1 MNDPNH
7 PCTWVGGNLNPKSMQ
22 AISKGQTSPQDAT
35 NHYVGWVVGEFIH
48 KLSLGF
54 LEGNIVKYVC
64 RYKKKNGK
72 ADLLKAREYI
82 DKLIE
87 LEYPD

>member
-1 MNDPNH
+1 MH
-7 PCTWVGGNLNPKSMQ
+7 PHTPQYEYKAVSSIKDIAEGPPKPLEGV
-22 AISKGQTSPQDAT
+22 K
-35 NHYVGWVVGEFIH
+35 HYPGWLVGEFIH

-54 LEGNIVKYVC
+54 LEGCIVKYVC
-64 RYKKKNGK
+64 RYKSKDGKK
-72 ADLLKAREYI
+72 DLLKARDYI

>member
-1 MNDPNH
+1 MAEQKSIS
-7 PCTWVGGNLNPKSMQ
+7 LQAPKSIQ
-22 AISKGQTSPQDAT
+22 SISQGPSKGKESVS
-35 NHYVGWVVGEFIH
+35 HYVGWIVGEFIH
-48 KLSLGF
+48 RLSLGF

-72 ADLLKAREYI
+72 ADLLKARDYL